1 MNTSEKRT
9 QSASG
14 NASPAKIPDFEH
26 AHGPVPYCL
35 TNDYLFR
42 AVLQQSNPAL
52 KGLICADPLTS
63 FPTGRI
69 TLTSSR

>member
-1 MNTSEKRT
+1 MNTSEKQT
-9 QSASG
+9 LSTSG
-14 NASPAKIPDFEH
+14 NSSPAKIPDFEH

-52 KGLICADPLTS
+52 KGLICAVPLTS
-63 FPTGRI
+63 FPTWTTI
-69 TLTSSR
+69 LTSSR